1 MAFPLQ
7 PCLGFYEITLIL
19 AIKLSFQYWKHRF
32 KFSNNGYLAHLWANS
47 SLSWNPSFPDFSNPS
62 HRRALTLKTQPCLT
76 LSQLQIEAAKKSAGP
91 DLQEDGVCNENAAL
105 VCIGHWVSPKK
116 LSYAVTTRASWPI
129 GEGFCFFSCS
139 VLMFSRGNWHATSN
153 SSPTGFDFLPHSFQ
167 TLFYWCPCAL
177 VSSALLPPRNA
188 LWEFI
193 SDCNDYA
200 ELKFEHKHC
209 LKILVT
215 AFASRTLNTH
225 TFLCHHQCHQF
236 GHFKESTHSRFHTC
250 VWILLF
256 TMFYS
261 SL

>member
-1 MAFPLQ
+1 MKSIIFWFFQ
-7 PCLGFYEITLIL
+7 PQPQ
-19 AIKLSFQYWKHRF
+19 KSF
-32 KFSNNGYLAHLWANS
+32 
-47 SLSWNPSFPDFSNPS
+47 NPEDS
-62 HRRALTLKTQPCLT
+62 ALPNAEPV
-76 LSQLQIEAAKKSAGP
+76 QIEAAKMSAGP
-91 DLQEDGVCNENAAL
+91 DLQEDRVCNENAAL

-116 LSYAVTTRASWPI
+116 LLYAITTRASWPI
-129 GEGFCFFSCS
+129 GEGFCFCSCS

-153 SSPTGFDFLPHSFQ
+153 SSPTGLDFLPHSFQ

-177 VSSALLPPRNA
+177 VSSALLPTRSA

-200 ELKFEHKHC
+200 ELKFEQKHC

-215 AFASRTLNTH
+215 AFASRMLNTH

-261 SL
+261 PL